1 MICGAEHPLVYFQR
15 LLRSETGDICIWEWR
30 HFRQCRGL
38 PPGGV
43 VVLLE
48 VGSRH
53 IASPP
58 PSTIALHPDPPA
70 PQDARAGLRFNLEL
84 SRFL

>member
-1 MICGAEHPLVYFQR
+1 MICGAEHPLVDFQR

-30 HFRQCRGL
+30 HFRQCRGV

-43 VVLLE
+43 VVVIE

-58 PSTIALHPDPPA
+58 TTITLHPDPLA
-70 PQDARAGLRFNLEL
+70 PWDARAGLDFDLGL